1 MLNNAA
7 LLVCRLLVFFSMLPG
22 VVCAVS
28 IYTPSDNGLTIDS
41 VLVNGVQY
49 NNVVLTLRDF
59 SVVSIGSS
67 SSDIPI
73 KDTCTSGSF
82 NSAIYNSIKIGM
94 TLSQVQQ
101 IIGCKPTSTSTYVP
115 DDQSYIVHTWSE
127 KQSGWPYSF
136 VYLRVSF
143 DPTDSIVQQ
152 LQVINGVPLFKER
165 TGF

>member
-101 IIGCKPTSTSTYVP
+101 IIGCKFTSTSTWMP
-115 DDQSYIVHTWSE
+115 LDQSYIQHLWVENRSDY
-127 KQSGWPYSF
+127 KY
-136 VYLRVSF
+136 VYLSVTF
-143 DPTDSIVQQ
+143 DPTDSIVQENQ
-152 LQVINGVPLFKER
+152 IINGVPIFKSR
-165 TGF
+165 YGF

>member
-7 LLVCRLLVFFSMLPG
+7 LLVCRLLIFFSMLPG

-82 NSAIYNSIKIGM
+82 TSAIYNSIKIGM

-101 IIGCKPTSTSTYVP
+101 IIGCKFTSTDLPYH
-115 DDQSYIVHTWSE
+115 QAYIQHQWVENRSDY
-127 KQSGWPYSF
+127 KY
-136 VYLRVSF
+136 VYLSVTF
-143 DPTDSIVQQ
+143 DPTDSIVQENQ
-152 LQVINGVPLFKER
+152 IIKGVPIFKSR
-165 TGF
+165 YGF